1 MAEREYIEII
11 TSVKGQEEVSKLKT
25 EVDKLG
31 KESQETGER
40 VEKFNDSVTDA
51 SSKSKTLTQRLKEL
65 AQQFRVTGQ
74 ESNKSSTTILGA
86 VKKYVAIG
94 TAIAELKKA
103 TNIFTAF
110 DDEMRKVQATSGATA
125 VEMNN
130 LTTQAKELGR
140 TTRWSASEA
149 AQAQFEFAKAGFN
162 ANEIY
167 KAIPGILNIA
177 TASQLGLAE
186 ATEITSGVLRM
197 FKLDASQSTTVGD
210 MLAKTANSTS
220 TDVQGLGEA
229 LKYAGVD
236 SRNFGMNLQQTLGI
250 LGKLGN
256 EMLKSGTAGTGLQAV
271 FTNLQNKSKARMLVE
286 AGVNLTIDGKYR
298 NFLDILKDIK
308 KATSTMEDAQAKTFI
323 TNVFG
328 EQGSQAMKRL
338 LDVPTNELNGLI
350 KEIED
355 SKGYAQKVAEIYD
368 GGLGGA
374 FKNLS
379 SAIEGVS
386 ISFIEILA
394 PSFTTITN
402 IISTAINVATAFFD
416 WLNSGSAIA
425 NTLMFAITSVTTS
438 LVAYKGVMLTIKAVQ
453 LMVATSTLVLTA
465 IKKGLAI
472 AYLTSTIAGGG
483 FAGILAVINGL
494 MLPFTGSIALVI
506 GAVVGLGAGFMFLYK
521 KSETF
526 RKGVGWLID
535 KFKELWGWIKK
546 FTGIG
551 AVLDF
556 GKNVYNKAKNFFG
569 FGDKDKSKNVIEAVN
584 EENKKKITNTVETET
599 KNIDNSKGKGINTD
613 YLLLGDG
620 NQGNPN
626 NDKYIHN
633 GYYLKGTKNLSTSY
647 SGIKNISNNSS
658 STVNSAVT
666 NNKNINNTLNDYNT
680 NSNLEN
686 VVNNHKNI
694 VNSAKNITNTSK
706 NITNSSKVEDNKKNS
721 EENDYSTSNNIYNSY
736 STSQNKVIEKS
747 PEEKI
752 VELLTNIK
760 DLLSS
765 KKSSDSRIQI
775 NVTKESNEDILSQVV
790 EDLTIALGNI

>member
-31 KESQETGER
+31 KESQETGEQ
-40 VEKFNDSVTDA
+40 VEKFDDSITNA
-51 SSKSKTLTQRLKEL
+51 TNKSKTLTQRLKEL
-65 AQQFRVTGQ
+65 AHQFRATGQ

-86 VKKYVAIG
+86 VKKYVAVG
-94 TAIAELKKA
+94 TAIAGLKKA

-402 IISTAINVATAFFD
+402 IISTAINVTTAFFD

-526 RKGVGWLID
+526 RKGVDWLID

-569 FGDKDKSKNVIEAVN
+569 FGDKDKSKNVIDAVN

-599 KNIDNSKGKGINTD
+599 KNIGNSKGKGINTD
-613 YLLLGDG
+613 YLLFGDS
-620 NQGNPN
+620 NQGSTS